1 MLPLEGQEKGVQ
13 YVKRLP
19 SEPEERFVNFS
30 ERIILEC
37 KTCKERLVLLGRE
50 DDWYSE
56 GRTAFPCGGCGRRL
70 TLADRIEEADPQAD
84 PHIEDLLRSL
94 RSTYYDR

>member
-1 MLPLEGQEKGVQ
+1 MLPLERQEKGVQ

-19 SEPEERFVNFS
+19 SEPEERFVNLS

-37 KTCKERLVLLGRE
+37 KTCKERLVLLGLE

-56 GRTAFPCGGCGRRL
+56 GRTAFSCGGCGRRL
-70 TLADRIEEADPQAD
+70 TLADRIEEADP
-84 PHIEDLLRSL
+84 HIEDLLRSL
-94 RSTYYDR
+94 RATYYDR